1 MKIAKGLMPFL
12 LIILAVICLTGCS
25 HRFYYCIL
33 CQLFYFYRSLVVPEK
48 VIGIYYCQFIPF
60 CVAELMT
67 QNPWAKFKP
76 LKELPGIIRQA
87 SLIPETRGIGDLFH
101 TMQARKIHMAIVVDE
116 YGQTAG
122 IVTMED
128 ILEEIVGDILD
139 EYDEDEITI
148 RAQKD
153 NSLIIDGL
161 AYLEDV
167 EEELDAD
174 FGDTEFETLNGYL
187 TNILGHIPT
196 DKDVD
201 TSIKAIGYC
210 FTILS
215 IGNKT
220 IGKVKVERDN
230 NVAV

>member
-1 MKIAKGLMPFL
+1 MARQPG
-12 LIILAVICLTGCS
+12 
-25 HRFYYCIL
+25 
-33 CQLFYFYRSLVVPEK
+33 SL
-48 VIGIYYCQFIPF
+48 
-60 CVAELMT
+60 
-67 QNPWAKFKP
+67 PWRIFWRR
-76 LKELPGIIRQA
+76 L
-87 SLIPETRGIGDLFH
+87 S
-101 TMQARKIHMAIVVDE
+101 
-116 YGQTAG
+116 
-122 IVTMED
+122 
-128 ILEEIVGDILD
+128 D